1 MNCYQIRRCKMS
13 TTIPKERVIFQN
25 YELEEDARGYC
36 EEYYEGNYTEE
47 EYFEAMNR
55 VEEEMWEI
63 AKEELDKFFAGV
75 KHIAFFGEIG
85 RWNGV
90 YRGGKID
97 KDFWKLF
104 ESATKDCRYI
114 KIYDVNGHLHLTCS
128 HHDGTCHFEIKEVT
142 EKGWEYYDNWNYGS
156 DDRSEEYVMTQIFER
171 YSKLPNFAHKVY
183 GNKVREYVKASKE
196 AIINAVNNQARS
208 FYC

>member
-1 MNCYQIRRCKMS
+1 MKKVA
-13 TTIPKERVIFQN
+13 KERVIFDN
-25 YELEEDARGYC
+25 YDLEEDTKEFCKENYGEDYT
-36 EEYYEGNYTEE
+36 EVEYYN
-47 EYFEAMNR
+47 AMYL
-55 VEEEMWEI
+55 VEDDNWEM
-63 AKEELDKFFAGV
+63 AKEDLSNFFKDIKYIG
-75 KHIAFFGEIG
+75 FFGEIG

-90 YRGGKID
+90 YRGGKLD
-97 KDFWKLF
+97 TNFWKLF
-104 ESATKDCRYI
+104 ASATEDCRYI

-142 EKGWEYYDNWNYGS
+142 EKGWKYYDNWNYGC

-171 YSKLPNFAHKVY
+171 YSKLPNFAHKLY

-196 AIINAVNNQARS
+196 AIINTINNQARS